1 MRAYVAL
8 MTLALQLPGNHTP
21 EGFLSIPWGT
31 LSSQMRE
38 KYELREISRDADRV
52 MYSSSIRRLGNAELA
67 ECNLEFVRERFAGAV
82 ILTKGRGD
90 SDELLQFLTARFGA
104 GQRVDHTA
112 ICWIAGDVHV
122 SYDTDRYGDAYV
134 YWYSLRH
141 Q

>member
-1 MRAYVAL
+1 MRAYVML
-8 MTLALQLPGNHTP
+8 MMLALQLSGIHAS
-21 EGFLSIPWGT
+21 EEFLSTPWGT
-31 LSSQMRE
+31 PSSQVRE
-38 KYELREISRDADRV
+38 KYELREISRDAHRV
-52 MYSSSIRRLGNAELA
+52 MYSSTIRRLGNAELA
-67 ECNLEFVRERFAGAV
+67 ECNLEFVRDRFAGAV
-82 ILTKGRGD
+82 ILTKGRSD

-104 GQRVDHTA
+104 GQRVDRTA